1 MLESKISSRPAPQN
15 RKMRAALLA
24 VSSAS
29 ALVAASATEQTP
41 IQKVVGL
48 LQQMAQNLEDEKK
61 KDGELYSDLQC
72 WCKTNI
78 KDKTKAIAGGK
89 AAAKTLEGEIFEEA
103 GKVGEYESNA
113 KNAKKKVAKLEQT
126 LADSEEQCEASM
138 KDMRQEEA
146 ELASTV
152 AALDNALKILGKH
165 QSLLQTN
172 PEVVSALQTTL
183 HITNQK
189 ARIMYGKDYS
199 SNFGGKSFLQAS
211 TGAEAKLGQALSGS
225 FRPVLDEASAS
236 SVLGAFVQK
245 AGHLGKYQSGSGQV
259 FGILNSMKDEF
270 SADLAE
276 LQKKIETETK
286 ACKELKTTTTAQ
298 LDASRK
304 NFEEFTAKAGKAKF
318 LGTEGKEELKKI
330 RAQVDADTAVL
341 LEVKDQCTNIDVDMK
356 LRTEARDAE
365 IEAVGKAL
373 EILTSDETRAAL
385 QPSAFGFVQVAARTS
400 SSEAKRGKAARV
412 LQHTLDSLPSWDEVS
427 MDLQSAKIQSNMNTQ
442 KAKLAL
448 IAQSVRLDAFT
459 KVKEMIDNLVADI
472 KAQMALDVKT
482 RDGCTVNIQTNEKET
497 VAAKRDQQLGE
508 EKIASLVE
516 QIAKID
522 TDVVAEKE
530 SLADTLNDM
539 KKAET
544 EREAGNAE
552 FQKTVNEQRAMQKVL
567 AKALKVLKDHYE
579 LLQTDQTPMPGSL
592 KGYKAQDASSGV
604 LAMMDKIMGDSKA
617 LEVDSM
623 KTEKQA
629 QLDYEKY
636 IADSNAALD
645 ASYATIASLGEERAD
660 KVEAK
665 SDTER
670 EVADKKGEVEGLSK
684 VNTSLRNDCDF
695 LLKFFGQRQE
705 AMANEIEAAQK
716 AKAILSGAK

>member
-1 MLESKISSRPAPQN
+1 
-15 RKMRAALLA
+15 MRLLA
-24 VSSAS
+24 LSAS
-29 ALVAASATEQTP
+29 AAVGASAETP
-41 IQKVVGL
+41 IQKVVNL
-48 LQQMAQNLEDEKK
+48 LQQMAQNLEGEKT

-72 WCKTNI
+72 WCKTNT
-78 KDKTKAIAGGK
+78 KDKTKAIAEGK
-89 AAAKTLEGEIFEEA
+89 AAAKALEGEIYEHA

-126 LADSEEQCEASM
+126 LAESEEQCEASM

-146 ELASTV
+146 ELGSTV

-165 QSLLQTN
+165 QSLLQSN

-183 HITNQK
+183 HVASEK
-189 ARIMYGKDYS
+189 ARIMYGKRYS
-199 SNFGGKSFLQAS
+199 LGGKSFLQAG
-211 TGAEAKLGQALSGS
+211 TGAEAQLGRALSGS

-276 LQKKIETETK
+276 LQKKIETEAK
-286 ACKELKTTTTAQ
+286 ACKELKVSTTAQ
-298 LDASRK
+298 LDAARK
-304 NFEEFTAKAGKAKF
+304 NFEEFTALAGKAKF

-330 RAQVDADTAVL
+330 RAQVDADTTVL

-356 LRTEARDAE
+356 LRSEARDAE
-365 IEAVGKAL
+365 IEAVGKAV

-385 QPSAFGFVQVAARTS
+385 QPSAFGFVQTRSSIS
-400 SSEAKRGKAARV
+400 SSSHEAKRGKAFKV
-412 LQHTLDSLPSWDEVS
+412 LQHALDSLPSWDELS
-427 MDLQSAKIQSNMNTQ
+427 MDLQSAKIQSQMDTQ

-482 RDGCTVNIQTNEKET
+482 KDECSVNIQTNEKET

-516 QIAKID
+516 QIAKIQ

-530 SLADTLNDM
+530 SVADTLKDM

-552 FQKTVNEQRAMQKVL
+552 FQITVNEQRAMQKVL
-567 AKALKVLKDHYE
+567 AKALKVLKDHYTA
-579 LLQTDQTPMPGSL
+579 LVQTSQTPMPGSL

-617 LEVDSM
+617 LELDSI

-660 KVEAK
+660 KVEEKAN
-665 SDTER
+665 TEK
-670 EVADKKGEVEGLSK
+670 EVADKKAEIEGLSK
-684 VNTSLRNDCDF
+684 VNTSLHNDCDF

-705 AMANEIEAAQK
+705 AGKRTGTLGIRTEDLFACIT
-716 AKAILSGAK
+716 LVSSFTV